1 MLQLNQILEPVMS
14 QVWVVV
20 QDMDP
25 LAMVLEQQIRV
36 SWEMQQVEDRYESGN
51 GKAPR
56 RGGDMMKQHHEV
68 VHCLCYFFP
77 HMCFFMV
84 P

>member
-1 MLQLNQILEPVMS
+1 MS

-36 SWEMQQVEDRYESGN
+36 SWEMQQVEGIDTNQAME
-51 GKAPR
+51 KPLA
-56 RGGDMMKQHHEV
+56 EV
-68 VHCLCYFFP
+68 EI
-77 HMCFFMV
+77 
-84 P
+84 